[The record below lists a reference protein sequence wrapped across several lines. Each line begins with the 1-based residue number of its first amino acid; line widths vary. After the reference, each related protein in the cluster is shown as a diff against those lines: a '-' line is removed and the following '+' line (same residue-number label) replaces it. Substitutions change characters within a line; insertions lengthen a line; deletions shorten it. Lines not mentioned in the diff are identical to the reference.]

1 MPKPDPA
8 LLDPA
13 RYPFRCSI
21 ETRFGDLDVNQHI
34 NNVAMVGLLEEGRV
48 RYHRAAGFYMIKAHT
63 VPMVASLSVEFLGQ
77 SFFPDPMEISVGAF
91 RLGRTSYVLC
101 ELVCQRDRVV
111 GYAEAVMVLMAKGT
125 PVELP
130 ADFRE
135 GVQPWMLK
143 P

>member
-8 LLDPA
+8 LLDFA

-21 ETRFGDLDVNQHI
+21 ETRFGDLDVNQHV

-48 RYHRAAGFYMIKAHT
+48 RYHRAAGFYTAQAEA
-63 VPMVASLSVEFLGQ
+63 VPMVASLAVEFLGQ
-77 SFFPDPMEISVGAF
+77 TYFPDPIDIAVAAL

-101 ELVCQRDRVV
+101 ELVSQQDRVV
-111 GYAEAVMVLMAKGT
+111 AYAEAVMVLMAEEG

-130 ADFRE
+130 ATFRE
-135 GVQPWMLK
+135 GVQPWLLK